1 MNKSEFD
8 TELFNRSFRKMPHI
22 NFDEALRKISV
33 DVENKNTNSDHGPVI
48 FYAEES
54 SELQEILTRIV
65 RNRIDKDDSDL
76 YQEMADV
83 LIVIDVIKEWLQMD
97 EEKLKYAIDVKL
109 NRFMKANDLHYNYE
123 RGQIEY
129 GSKEESL

>member
-8 TELFNRSFRKMPHI
+8 TELFHRSFKKMPHI
-22 NFDEALRKISV
+22 NFDEAIRKIIV
-33 DVENKNTNSDHGPVI
+33 NVENKNTNSDHGPVI

-65 RNRIDKDDSDL
+65 RNRISKDDSDL

-123 RGQIEY
+123 RGAN
-129 GSKEESL
+129 

>member
-8 TELFNRSFRKMPHI
+8 TELFHRSFKKMPHI
-22 NFDEALRKISV
+22 NFDEVIRKIIV
-33 DVENKNTNSDHGPVI
+33 DVENKDTNSDHGPVI

-54 SELQEILTRIV
+54 SELQEVLTRIV
-65 RNRIDKDDSDL
+65 RNRISKDDSDL

-83 LIVIDVIKEWLQMD
+83 LIVIDIIKEWLQMD

-123 RGQIEY
+123 RRQIEY

>member
-1 MNKSEFD
+1 MDKEAFTAD
-8 TELFNRSFRKMPHI
+8 LEQRLFGKVPHI
-22 NFDEALRKISV
+22 NFDKAIRKIGV
-33 DVENKNTNSDHGPVI
+33 DIENKQTDSNHGPCI
-48 FYAEES
+48 FFAEES

-65 RNRIDKDDSDL
+65 RGRIDKDDYDL

-83 LIVIDVIKEWLQMD
+83 LIVIDNIKEWLQMD

-123 RGQIEY
+123 RRQIEY

>member
-8 TELFNRSFRKMPHI
+8 TELFHRSFKKMPHI
-22 NFDEALRKISV
+22 NFDEAIRKIIV

-109 NRFMKANDLHYNYE
+109 NRFMKANDLRYNYE
-123 RGQIEY
+123 RRQIEY